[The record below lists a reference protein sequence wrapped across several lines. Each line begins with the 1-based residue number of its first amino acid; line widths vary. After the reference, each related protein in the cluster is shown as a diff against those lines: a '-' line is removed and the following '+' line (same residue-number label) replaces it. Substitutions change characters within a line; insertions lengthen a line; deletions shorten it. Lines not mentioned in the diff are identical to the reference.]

1 MGVLVSRFRRAKPST
16 IQQLETLEKDMTD
29 LEERSERT
37 QRLQRLWIGRLI
49 FYSSAAYIV
58 AAAFLWFWSFP
69 KEWMDWIFAAL
80 PLLLFPVLVWLLK
93 RFMSWWFVRR
103 TQSNYAALEGL
114 KEKKRKIL
122 EEVMEKETYK
132 TAKEILERF
141 DSEAKKAK
149 ELEQAAIAAAS
160 VGQELRQ
167 RTPSQRGVNDPPA
180 VSSPLGPHSGPQMQ
194 TPGRGPPG
202 PPLAGRGGTPTLP
215 STPGGPGTAPGGPPE
230 KGLLAGV
237 GGASGALAR
246 RPSGH
251 VAATPA
257 AAHAGFFPPPHL
269 GMHPPGPPLPR
280 PVLPRERGV
289 ADRVIEYLVGDGPQ
303 NRYALICQQCFSHN
317 GMALREEF
325 EYIAYRCAYCFSLN
339 PARRTRPIAPRFG
352 DSGAQAQPQS
362 RPGFNTAA
370 TAAGP
375 APTAAGADGDKA
387 APAVGDA
394 ASDVEVAEEE
404 LPHVAAAPSAAAD
417 AAADDDDHP
426 ASEEASPGFVSLPEG
441 DPVVPQDET
450 DRDGASTAESVSPA
464 SLSDVETLEAEPPAT
479 GQADKSADESMDVS

>member
-16 IQQLETLEKDMTD
+16 IQQLESLEKDMTD

-69 KEWMDWIFAAL
+69 KEWTDWIFAAL

-93 RFMSWWFVRR
+93 RFMCWWFVRR
-103 TQSNYAALEGL
+103 TQSNYTALEGL

-149 ELEQAAIAAAS
+149 
-160 VGQELRQ
+160 
-167 RTPSQRGVNDPPA
+167 RGVNDPPA
-180 VSSPLGPHSGPQMQ
+180 VSSPLGPHPGPPMQ

-202 PPLAGRGGTPTLP
+202 PPSAGRGGSPSAP

-237 GGASGALAR
+237 GGATGALAR
-246 RPSGH
+246 RPSSH
-251 VAATPA
+251 VAATTA

-352 DSGAQAQPQS
+352 DSRAQAQPQS

-387 APAVGDA
+387 APA
-394 ASDVEVAEEE
+394 
-404 LPHVAAAPSAAAD
+404 
-417 AAADDDDHP
+417 
-426 ASEEASPGFVSLPEG
+426 EG
-441 DPVVPQDET
+441 T